1 MVLSIHLHERFKWRN
16 VGSPRGVRAPSSGKP
31 ESRSHMTRRLFC
43 RFSFVCCEKAKVGSS
58 ATKPSPLCQHVGGPG
73 ASFQHK
79 FPCAKP
85 SQGHTKPRLHR
96 YLLVGVVAAEFQ
108 RLEKKVR
115 LGAWSPGSSAINKTR
130 TDKTTQ
136 GM

>member
-1 MVLSIHLHERFKWRN
+1 MEKCWKPN
-16 VGSPRGVRAPSSGKP
+16 GSPREARAPSSGKP

-58 ATKPSPLCQHVGGPG
+58 ATKPSPLCQHVGG
-73 ASFQHK
+73 ARCQ
-79 FPCAKP
+79 FPAYPPSAKP

-130 TDKTTQ
+130 TDKNTQ